1 MGCIVCA
8 SCPSVGRVRGKGDV
22 YMELNTFDEV
32 IGSEYYNKPIRIS
45 CVITGKSLTP
55 YQIPKVVVIK
65 CTSED
70 CEGKCAYAIEQTLQ
84 MNAVDQ
90 DILRFIDIQTVKISS
105 VLKQVL
111 SIGCKS
117 IIYEVI
123 ETQLIERIF
132 VARPTGKER
141 TRKGG
146 GSRPAY
152 LIGAT
157 IESNTVYYLEGYT
170 TVDPVTQSVTHVF
183 TKVEKQSNDIESF
196 NLSLHKHSELHEFC
210 VSKNEP
216 VAMFTKLTKLYTNYA
231 HNITKIYEREDLH
244 MCVDMLFRSVLS
256 FRFDNEFVKK
266 GWMEAMVVGDTR
278 CGKGY
283 VAEKLLEYYGV
294 GEVVNGENTSFAG
307 LVGGLQQLNK
317 HWVITWGK
325 IPMNDCGI
333 LLIDESAG
341 MDENMWGKLS
351 RIRSEGVAEIT
362 KIQTE
367 TSNARTRLL
376 WICNPPNRMMSS
388 YTYGIQATNDLIKA
402 PEDIARF
409 DYVLAVAHDEVS
421 GKVIN
426 QRRESLPIIHEAKL
440 EQELIMW
447 CWSRK
452 SDEVKFEND
461 AIKHIYESSV
471 LLENLY
477 DFSIPLIQVENVR
490 FKLAK
495 IAIAFAARFYSNEEK
510 GKILLV
516 RKSHVECAI
525 VFFDRI
531 YGKEASGY
539 TAYSEMKKSAEE
551 ILTQDKLQF
560 IEAYFSKWKLQEKE
574 LLRYLM
580 NNNTMDAKGIQ
591 EHLGCVQTE
600 AIECIS
606 KLSIANCISKRAA
619 FYVKT
624 PLFTKYLKGAM
635 KKK

>member
-1 MGCIVCA
+1 MNI
-8 SCPSVGRVRGKGDV
+8 
-22 YMELNTFDEV
+22 NTYDEV
-32 IGSEYYNKPIRIS
+32 TGAEFYNKPIRIE
-45 CVITGKSLTP
+45 CIVTGKSLTP

-70 CEGKCAYAIEQTLQ
+70 CEGKCHYSVEQSIQ
-84 MNAVDQ
+84 MNPIDQ
-90 DILRFIDIQTVKISS
+90 DILKFIDIPSIKIAS
-105 VLKQVL
+105 VLKQV
-111 SIGCKS
+111 IGIACKS
-117 IIYEVI
+117 IKYEVI

-157 IESNTVYYLEGYT
+157 IESNTVYHLEGYT
-170 TVDPVTQSVTHVF
+170 TVDPVTQGVTHVF
-183 TKVEKQSNDIESF
+183 TSVDKQTNDIESF
-196 NLSLHKHSELHEFC
+196 NLSTNKHSELNEFC
-210 VSKNEP
+210 VSKNDTFE
-216 VAMFTKLTKLYTNYA
+216 MFSKLKTLYTNYA

-244 MCVDMLFRSVLS
+244 MCVDMLFRSVIS

-266 GWMEAMVVGDTR
+266 GWMEMMVVGDTR

-294 GEVVNGENTSFAG
+294 GEVVNGENCSFAG

-317 HWVITWGK
+317 HWVVTWGK
-325 IPMNDCGI
+325 IPLNDMGI
-333 LLIDESAG
+333 LVVDESAG
-341 MDENMWGKLS
+341 MQTDMWGKLS
-351 RIRSEGVAEIT
+351 RVRSEGVAEIT

-367 TSNARTRLL
+367 TANARTRLL
-376 WICNPPNRMMSS
+376 WLCNPPNRMMSS
-388 YTYGIQATNDLIKA
+388 YTYGIQSMNDLIEA

-426 QRRESLPIIHEAKL
+426 QRREPLPVIHEAKL

-452 SDEVKFEND
+452 PNEVKFEND
-461 AIKHIYESSV
+461 AIKHIYESSI
-471 LLENLY
+471 LMENLY

-495 IAIAFAARFYSNEEK
+495 IAIAFAARFYSNIND

-516 RKSHVECAI
+516 KRSHVECAI

-539 TAYSEMKKSAEE
+539 SDYSKMKKSAEE
-551 ILTQDKLQF
+551 LVTPEKLQF
-560 IEAYFSKWKLQEKE
+560 IEAYFDKWKLQRQE
-574 LLRYLM
+574 LLRFLM
-580 NNNTMDAKGIQ
+580 NNNTFDSKGIM
-591 EHLGCVQTE
+591 EHLGCVISE
-600 AIECIS
+600 AVECIS
-606 KLSIANCISKRAA
+606 KLSITNCISKRGQW
-619 FYVKT
+619 YVKM
-624 PLFTKYLKGAM
+624 PLFTKYLKSAM

>member
-1 MGCIVCA
+1 MTIIN
-8 SCPSVGRVRGKGDV
+8 S
-22 YMELNTFDEV
+22 FDEV
-32 IGSEYYNKPIRIS
+32 INPIYYNKAIRIE
-45 CVITGKSLTP
+45 CIITGKSLTP

-65 CTSED
+65 CISEE
-70 CEGKCAYAIEQTLQ
+70 CEGKCRFSTEQTIQ
-84 MNAVDQ
+84 MNPVDQ
-90 DILRFIDIQTVKISS
+90 DVLRFIDIPTIKIVT
-105 VLKQVL
+105 VLKQVIG
-111 SIGCKS
+111 IGCKS

-157 IESNTVYYLEGYT
+157 IEANTKYQLEGYT

-183 TKVEKQSNDIESF
+183 TKVERQTNDIESF
-196 NLSLHKHSELHEFC
+196 NLSTKKHSELNEFC
-210 VSKNEP
+210 VSKNDP
-216 VAMFTKLTKLYTNYA
+216 TAMFTRLTKLYTNYA

-278 CGKGY
+278 CGKGF

-294 GEVVNGENTSFAG
+294 GEVVNGETTSFAG

-333 LLIDESAG
+333 LIVDESAG
-341 MDENMWGKLS
+341 MQTDMWGKLS

-367 TSNARTRLL
+367 TANARTRLL

-388 YTYGIQATNDLIKA
+388 YTYGIQAMNDLIEA
-402 PEDIARF
+402 PEDLARF

-421 GKVIN
+421 GEIIN
-426 QRRESLPIIHEAKL
+426 QRRESLPFIHEAKL
-440 EQELIMW
+440 EQALIMW

-452 SDEVKFEND
+452 ADEVEFESD
-461 AIKHIYESSV
+461 AIQHIYTSSV

-495 IAIAFAARFYSNEEK
+495 IAIAFAARFYSNKEN
-510 GKILLV
+510 GKILFV
-516 RKSHVECAI
+516 RKSHVDCAI
-525 VFFDRI
+525 VFLDKI
-531 YGKEASGY
+531 YGKTASGY
-539 TAYSEMKKSAEE
+539 TQYSEMKKSAEE
-551 ILTQDKLQF
+551 CVTPEKLQF
-560 IEAYFSKWKLQEKE
+560 IEEYFGKWKLQRRD
-574 LLRYLM
+574 LLKFLL
-580 NNNTMDAKGIQ
+580 NNNTFDARGIQ
-591 EHLGCVQTE
+591 EHLCIVITE

-606 KLSIANCISKRAA
+606 KLSITNCISKRGQW
-619 FYVKT
+619 YIKT
-624 PLFTKYLKGAM
+624 PIFTKYLKGAL

>member
-1 MGCIVCA
+1 MQI
-8 SCPSVGRVRGKGDV
+8 
-22 YMELNTFDEV
+22 NTYDEV
-32 IGSEYYNKPIRIS
+32 TGPEYYNKVIRIE
-45 CVITGKSLTP
+45 CIVTGKSLTP
-55 YQIPKVVVIK
+55 YQIPKIVVIK
-65 CTSED
+65 CTSEE
-70 CEGKCAYAIEQTLQ
+70 CEGKCTYATEQTIQ
-84 MNAVDQ
+84 MNPVDQ
-90 DILRFIDIQTVKISS
+90 DILRFIDIPTVKIVA
-105 VLKQVL
+105 VLKQV
-111 SIGCKS
+111 IGIRCKS
-117 IIYEVI
+117 IIYEVV

-157 IESNTVYYLEGYT
+157 IESNTVYHLEGYT
-170 TVDPVTQSVTHVF
+170 TVDPVSQSVTHVF
-183 TKVEKQSNDIESF
+183 THVDKQTSDMESF
-196 NLSLHKHSELHEFC
+196 NLSTKKHSELNEFC
-210 VSKNEP
+210 VSRNEP
-216 VAMFTKLTKLYTNYA
+216 DAMFAQLKKLYTNYA
-231 HNITKIYEREDLH
+231 HNVTKIYEREDLH

-266 GWMEAMVVGDTR
+266 GWLEAMVVGDTR
-278 CGKGY
+278 CGKGF
-283 VAEKLLEYYGV
+283 VAEKLLEYFGI
-294 GEVVNGENTSFAG
+294 GETVNGENASFAG

-333 LLIDESAG
+333 LHIDE
-341 MDENMWGKLS
+341 DIDPDMWGKLS
-351 RIRSEGVAEIT
+351 RVRSEGVAEIT

-367 TSNARTRLL
+367 VSNARTRLL
-376 WICNPPNRMMSS
+376 WTCNPPNRMMSS

-426 QRRESLPIIHEAKL
+426 QRREPLPIIHEAKL

-452 SDEVKFEND
+452 SDEVKFEKD
-461 AIKHIYESSV
+461 AIEYIYKSSV
-471 LLENLY
+471 LMENLY
-477 DFSIPLIQVENVR
+477 DFSIPLVQVENVR

-495 IAIAFAARFYSNEEK
+495 IAIAFAARFYSNEEN

-516 RKSHVECAI
+516 KKSHVDCAI
-525 VFFDRI
+525 VFFQQI

-539 TAYSEMKKSAEE
+539 IAYSEMKKSSEE
-551 ILTQDKLQF
+551 MTTPEKLHD
-560 IEAYFSKWKLQEKE
+560 IEIYFNKWKLQKKE
-574 LLRYLM
+574 LLKFLM
-580 NNNTMDAKGIQ
+580 NNNTFDARGIM

-600 AIECIS
+600 SIECIS
-606 KLSIANCISKRAA
+606 KLSIASCIAKRAA
-619 FYVKT
+619 FYIKQ
-624 PLFTKYLKGAM
+624 PMFTKYLKGVLKA
-635 KKK
+635 K

>member
-1 MGCIVCA
+1 MTI
-8 SCPSVGRVRGKGDV
+8 
-22 YMELNTFDEV
+22 NTYDEV
-32 IGSEYYNKPIRIS
+32 TGAEYYNKPIRIE
-45 CVITGKSLTP
+45 CIVTGKSLTP
-55 YQIPKVVVIK
+55 YQIPKVIVIK
-65 CTSED
+65 CISEE
-70 CEGKCAYAIEQTLQ
+70 CEKKCNYATEQTIQ
-84 MNAVDQ
+84 MNAIDQ
-90 DILRFIDIQTVKISS
+90 DILRFIDIPTVKIVS
-105 VLKQVL
+105 VLKQVVGI
-111 SIGCKS
+111 SCKS

-157 IESNTVYYLEGYT
+157 IESNTVYHLEGYT
-170 TVDPVTQSVTHVF
+170 TVDPVSQSVTHVF
-183 TKVEKQSNDIESF
+183 TNVEKQTNDIESF
-196 NLSLHKHSELHEFC
+196 NLSTKKHSELNEFC
-210 VSKNEP
+210 VSKSTP
-216 VAMFTKLTKLYTNYA
+216 DAMFAKLTKLYTNYA
-231 HNITKIYEREDLH
+231 HNVTKIYEREDLH

-266 GWMEAMVVGDTR
+266 GWMEGMVVGDTR
-278 CGKGY
+278 CGKGF
-283 VAEKLLEYYGV
+283 VAEKLMEYFGI
-294 GEVVNGENTSFAG
+294 GETVNGENASFAG

-333 LLIDESAG
+333 LHIDE
-341 MDENMWGKLS
+341 DIDPDMWGKLS

-367 TSNARTRLL
+367 VSNARTRLL
-376 WICNPPNRMMSS
+376 WTCNPPNRMMSS
-388 YTYGIQATNDLIKA
+388 YTYGIQATSDLIKA

-426 QRRESLPIIHEAKL
+426 QRREPLPAIHEAKL

-452 SDEVKFEND
+452 PDEVKFEDD
-461 AIKHIYESSV
+461 AIQHIYTSSV

-495 IAIAFAARFYSNEEK
+495 IAIAFAARFYSNEQN

-516 RKSHVECAI
+516 RKSHVDCAI
-525 VFFDRI
+525 VFFDTI
-531 YGKEASGY
+531 YGKSASGY
-539 TAYSEMKKSAEE
+539 SEYSAMKKSAEE
-551 ILTQDKLQF
+551 NVTPEKLQF
-560 IEAYFSKWKLQEKE
+560 IEEYLSKWKLQRKE
-574 LLRYLM
+574 LLRFLIS
-580 NNNTMDAKGIQ
+580 NNTFDARGIQ
-591 EHLGCVQTE
+591 EHLGIVQTE

-606 KLSIANCISKRAA
+606 KLSITNCIAKRGAY
-619 FYVKT
+619 YVKNSA
-624 PLFTKYLKGAM
+624 FTKYLKEAM